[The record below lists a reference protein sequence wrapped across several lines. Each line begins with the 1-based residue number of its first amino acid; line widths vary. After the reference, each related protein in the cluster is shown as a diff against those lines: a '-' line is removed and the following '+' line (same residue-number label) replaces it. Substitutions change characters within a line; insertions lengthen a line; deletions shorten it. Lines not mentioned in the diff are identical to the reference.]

1 MIFWFILLF
10 VVGVCISFN
19 GVLSIAKNTD
29 IEHLEQSYSALT
41 INALPL
47 YHQNTIRLALLEIP
61 EVLFVYDSL
70 TFRKAYSI
78 IVV

>member
-29 IEHLEQSYSALT
+29 IERLEQSYSALT

-47 YHQNTIRLALLEIP
+47 YH
-61 EVLFVYDSL
+61 
-70 TFRKAYSI
+70 
-78 IVV
+78 